1 MCRPSRAGAGAGTAP
16 ASRHRPAPT
25 GSRDRGSWA
34 PAQHPHEREGLRR
47 SCGHE
52 SMLAIEPIIKKKS
65 AKGLMKTAGN
75 VTLDVASEADF
86 PRFRSELQDA
96 FAIAVIETFGS
107 LDEGPIPSDE
117 DVASTLSAP
126 NAIAHRILED
136 GQWVGGAI
144 LEIDPSTHHNSL
156 GFLYV
161 RKDKLGRGIGR
172 KAWKAIEE
180 AYPETKL
187 WITHTPCF
195 EKRKI
200 HF

>member
-1 MCRPSRAGAGAGTAP
+1 M
-16 ASRHRPAPT
+16 
-25 GSRDRGSWA
+25 
-34 PAQHPHEREGLRR
+34 
-47 SCGHE
+47 
-52 SMLAIEPIIKKKS
+52 M
-65 AKGLMKTAGN
+65 AGN
-75 VTLDVASEADF
+75 VTLDLASEADY

-156 GFLYV
+156 GFLYI

-195 EKRKI
+195 EKRNI
-200 HF
+200 HFYVNVCGFCITEYYHGGNPDPHFHGEDAGAETDNDEMFRFEKRMDVSRG